1 MESGNN
7 STAGTTILEK
17 AKLDFFTATPAA
29 IGPFG
34 KSILSWSVTG
44 PAGFG
49 VLLNRQQVS
58 GVGHM
63 EVEPRITTPY
73 NLEVN
78 HELERR
84 SLGTVSVHVDVS
96 TCGVV
101 HMAGHSPRQTILQSI
116 LALVLQKNPSLTIPL
131 RPVIGTDGQRTEEPV
146 PQELSFS
153 VGTMHVVLHLE
164 AHVDHLAPNVDVNID
179 TGFAIDENGVLQ
191 AVNTHISGKVSDTW
205 LLDLV
210 PVLGLIVSLKEGAAQ
225 AKLAI
230 DFAPVVQAL
239 PTFVEFC
246 YWVDPKKQRFQTVAI
261 PGDPAA
267 SPFLIVACAKP
278 FEIANGPKA
287 MAGPDAAPLR
297 S

>member
-7 STAGTTILEK
+7 STAGTSILEE
-17 AKLDFFTATPAA
+17 AKLDFFTANPPA

-44 PAGFG
+44 PSGFD
-49 VLLNRQQVS
+49 VLLNGQQVS
-58 GVGHM
+58 RVGHM

-84 SLGTVSVHVDVS
+84 SLGTLSVHVDVS
-96 TCGVV
+96 TCVIV
-101 HMAGHSPRQTILQSI
+101 TSDLKPRPTILQGI

-153 VGTMHVVLHLE
+153 LGTMHVVLHLE
-164 AHVDHLAPNVDVNID
+164 AHIDHLAPNVDVNID
-179 TGFAIDENGVLQ
+179 TGFAIDENGALQ

-239 PTFVEFC
+239 PTLVGFC
-246 YWVDPKKQRFQTVAI
+246 YQLDQKTQRFQTVVI

-287 MAGPDAAPLR
+287 MAGPDVARPR